1 MYVWCQDQ
9 MMPLG
14 PGLLWTPQ
22 NGKFKKQTML
32 VKENA
37 SLEALQWLMWME
49 ATFSK
54 ALGRPIVVE
63 HAYHRGE
70 KTFGK
75 WKVDGYACIEGMH
88 YFMEYNGK
96 FIGHIICAI

>member
-9 MMPLG
+9 KMPLG
-14 PGLLWTPQ
+14 PGLLWKPK
-22 NGKFKKQTML
+22 NGKFKKQMML

-49 ATFSK
+49 SRMSQK
-54 ALGRPIVVE
+54 LGRPITLE

-70 KTFGK
+70 KK
-75 WKVDGYACIEGMH
+75 VKQWKVDGYVCINGVN
-88 YFMEYNGK
+88 YYLEYNGMY
-96 FIGHIICAI
+96 FPIAYAI